1 MLDVSDLALW
11 RRLLEDHHMNVD
23 VAIVVLVAM
32 ICLSAFTV
40 DDDEALFGLRWGMTP
55 AQIKALGVTL
65 AKTK

>member
-1 MLDVSDLALW
+1 
-11 RRLLEDHHMNVD
+11 MNVD